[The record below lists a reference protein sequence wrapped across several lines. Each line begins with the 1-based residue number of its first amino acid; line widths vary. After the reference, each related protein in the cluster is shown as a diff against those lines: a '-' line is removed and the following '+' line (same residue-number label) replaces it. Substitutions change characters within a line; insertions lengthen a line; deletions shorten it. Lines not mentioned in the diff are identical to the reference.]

1 MAAGDLVDKDW
12 QVEIRGLL
20 LGPGTPWRVGTLA
33 GWSSRSVRADD
44 TPRASSHGSIPGLDL
59 TNSQT
64 RILRVNTGM
73 GNRHTTADELVALR
87 DDLRAAW
94 ATEATD
100 VPIVYQLGGQKRLRF
115 GRTRDLEVV
124 EDDLTV
130 GYMTVD
136 CEFWDRDGVEYSAVE
151 YQVNTPPEE
160 PGAGF
165 TPPFSPPWSLPAG
178 TIGSFDADNAGRVPA
193 PWTARIY
200 GPTNLS
206 DPPYIEN
213 IGTGD
218 ALVFSANGGLD
229 IPASQWADIDSATRS
244 VTLNGTSDRRMNL
257 ATHSRWWSLA
267 PGSNSI
273 RFAGSGTLEFSWRD
287 TW

>member
-1 MAAGDLVDKDW
+1 MAAGDLVDTDW

-20 LGPGTPWRVGTLA
+20 LGPGTAWRVGALT
-33 GWSSRSVRADD
+33 GWSSRAVRAED
-44 TPRASSHGSIPGLDL
+44 TPRASSHGSIPGRDL
-59 TNSQT
+59 TNSHT
-64 RILRVNTGM
+64 RVLRVNTGM

-115 GRTRDLEVV
+115 GRTRDIEVV

-151 YQVNTPPEE
+151 HAVNTPPED

-165 TPPFSPPWSLPAG
+165 TPPFVPPFLLPPG
-178 TIGSFDADNAGRVPA
+178 TSGSFPADNAGRSPA
-193 PWTARIY
+193 PWRARIN
-200 GPTNLS
+200 GPTTAL
-206 DPPYIEN
+206 DPPFLEHL
-213 IGTGD
+213 GTGE
-218 ALVFSANGGLD
+218 ALSFTANGGLD
-229 IPASQWADIDSATRS
+229 VPAGQWVDIDSATRS
-244 VTLNGTSDRRMNL
+244 VLLNGTADRRMNL
-257 ATHSRWWSLA
+257 ATFSRWFSLA
-267 PGSNSI
+267 PGSNNV
-273 RFAGSGTLEFSWRD
+273 RFAGTGTLDFWWRD
-287 TW
+287 AW